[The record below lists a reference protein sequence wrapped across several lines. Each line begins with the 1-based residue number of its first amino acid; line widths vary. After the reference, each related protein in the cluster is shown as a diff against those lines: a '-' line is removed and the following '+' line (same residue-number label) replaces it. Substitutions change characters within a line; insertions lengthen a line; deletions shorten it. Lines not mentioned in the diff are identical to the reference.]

1 MISIKSDREIELM
14 KIAGKINYETHQL
27 IKENI
32 RPGITTKELNDI
44 ADKFIRSKGGI
55 PSFLNYEGYPASI
68 CTSKNN

>member
-1 MISIKSDREIELM
+1 M

-44 ADKFIRSKGGI
+44 ADKLLEVKVVFHHS
-55 PSFLNYEGYPASI
+55 
-68 CTSKNN
+68 